1 MVTQT
6 ASINGVVVILLLPLL
21 RQANVSLLEFFDD
34 QGIDN
39 IDDILCASKK

>member
-6 ASINGVVVILLLPLL
+6 ASINGVVILLLPLL

>member
-6 ASINGVVVILLLPLL
+6 ASINGVEILLLPLL